1 MNIDIGS
8 KIKTL
13 RLSKSMTQEQL
24 AKALHVSAQAVSK
37 WENGSSLPDIQ
48 LLPALSVTLGTSI
61 DSLFSLTDE
70 SRFARIDNML
80 WDKRFLTQ
88 QEFDEEEHFLQ
99 EKCRKEETRPRAT
112 LLLAELYC
120 KRAREYNDLA
130 SPLARQALAL
140 NPDCKEAHNAIFDA
154 EHGAYLDWN
163 ATNHYRTIAFYQ
175 EFLAAHPENHSA
187 HLWLLDLL
195 IADRRCAEAREVLD
209 KMHRLKPTYND
220 DFYLGCILLQE
231 GHTDDALAQW
241 EAMCAKYPDTWEV
254 YVMRASS
261 PSSLTTTRPSRTM
274 KRRWRSCR
282 PRALSTLPRPSRRSA
297 KFAVTMKRRSP
308 TTKRSSPSKRPTGTK
323 RRAKPSTPRSEAS
336 QGCAKSWQAADIGAK
351 RRLSKSFDKQFSLM

>member
-80 WDKRFLTQ
+80 WDKRFLMQ
-88 QEFDEEEHFLQ
+88 QEFDEEERFFQ
-99 EKCRKEETRPRAT
+99 EKCREDETRPRAT
-112 LLLAELYC
+112 LLLAQLYC

-130 SPLARQALAL
+130 SPLARQSLEL

-154 EHGAYLDWN
+154 ENGAYLDWN
-163 ATNHYRTIAFYQ
+163 ATNHYRTIDFYKN
-175 EFLAAHPENHSA
+175 FLAAHPDNHSA

-209 KMHRLKPTYND
+209 QMHRLKPTYND
-220 DFYLGCILLQE
+220 DFYLGCIFMQE
-231 GHTDDALAQW
+231 GHIDDALAQW
-241 EAMCAKYPDTWEV
+241 KAMCASYPDTWEV
-254 YVMRASS
+254 YVMRASE
-261 PSSLTTTRPSRTM
+261 LAKLGYYDEAIVDYEKTM
-274 KRRWRSCR
+274 
-282 PRALSTLPRPSRRSA
+282 
-297 KFAVTMKRRSP
+297 
-308 TTKRSSPSKRPTGTK
+308 
-323 RRAKPSTPRSEAS
+323 
-336 QGCAKSWQAADIGAK
+336 
-351 RRLSKSFDKQFSLM
+351 SLMPSPRFIDPDEAIAQICEIRGDYEAAIACYEKVIELMRTDWSEMQGEAIDAPLRNIARLRERMANS

>member
-1 MNIDIGS
+1 M
-8 KIKTL
+8 
-13 RLSKSMTQEQL
+13 
-24 AKALHVSAQAVSK
+24 
-37 WENGSSLPDIQ
+37 
-48 LLPALSVTLGTSI
+48 PALSVTLGTSI

-99 EKCRKEETRPRAT
+99 EKCREEETRPRAT

-140 NPDCKEAHNAIFDA
+140 NLDCKEAHNAIFDA

-231 GHTDDALAQW
+231 GHTNDALAQW

-254 YVMRASS
+254 YVMRASE
-261 PSSLTTTRPSRTM
+261 LAKLGHYDEAIADYEKTM
-274 KRRWRSCR
+274 TLMP

>member
-99 EKCRKEETRPRAT
+99 EKVPRGGNTPARD
-112 LLLAELYC
+112 AAAR
-120 KRAREYNDLA
+120 RA
-130 SPLARQALAL
+130 
-140 NPDCKEAHNAIFDA
+140 
-154 EHGAYLDWN
+154 
-163 ATNHYRTIAFYQ
+163 
-175 EFLAAHPENHSA
+175 
-187 HLWLLDLL
+187 
-195 IADRRCAEAREVLD
+195 
-209 KMHRLKPTYND
+209 
-220 DFYLGCILLQE
+220 LLQ
-231 GHTDDALAQW
+231 A
-241 EAMCAKYPDTWEV
+241 
-254 YVMRASS
+254 
-261 PSSLTTTRPSRTM
+261 RT
-274 KRRWRSCR
+274 
-282 PRALSTLPRPSRRSA
+282 
-297 KFAVTMKRRSP
+297 
-308 TTKRSSPSKRPTGTK
+308 GI
-323 RRAKPSTPRSEAS
+323 
-336 QGCAKSWQAADIGAK
+336 Q
-351 RRLSKSFDKQFSLM
+351 

>member
-70 SRFARIDNML
+70 SRFTRIDNML

-99 EKCRKEETRPRAT
+99 EKCREEETRPRAT

-140 NPDCKEAHNAIFDA
+140 NLDCKEAHNAIFDA

-231 GHTDDALAQW
+231 GHT
-241 EAMCAKYPDTWEV
+241 V
-254 YVMRASS
+254 RASELAKLAHYDEAIADYEKAMALMPPPRFVDPAEAIAQICEIRGDYETAITYYEKVIAIEKADWHETQGEAIDAPQRS
-261 PSSLTTTRPSRTM
+261 IARLREKLASR
-274 KRRWRSCR
+274 
-282 PRALSTLPRPSRRSA
+282 
-297 KFAVTMKRRSP
+297 
-308 TTKRSSPSKRPTGTK
+308 
-323 RRAKPSTPRSEAS
+323 
-336 QGCAKSWQAADIGAK
+336 
-351 RRLSKSFDKQFSLM
+351 

>member
-99 EKCRKEETRPRAT
+99 EKCREEETRPRAT
-112 LLLAELYC
+112 LLRAELYC

-195 IADRRCAEAREVLD
+195 IADRRCAEARKVLD
-209 KMHRLKPTYND
+209 QMHRLKPTYND
-220 DFYLGCILLQE
+220 AFYLGCILLQE
-231 GHTDDALAQW
+231 GHIDDALAQW
-241 EAMCAKYPDTWEV
+241 KTMCASYPDTWEV
-254 YVMRASS
+254 YVMRASELAKLGYYDEAIADYEKTMTLMPS
-261 PSSLTTTRPSRTM
+261 PRFIDPDEAIAQICEIRGDYETAIACYEKVIELMRTD
-274 KRRWRSCR
+274 W
-282 PRALSTLPRPSRRSA
+282 
-297 KFAVTMKRRSP
+297 
-308 TTKRSSPSKRPTGTK
+308 
-323 RRAKPSTPRSEAS
+323 SEM
-336 QGCAKSWQAADIGAK
+336 QGEAIDAPQRNIA
-351 RRLSKSFDKQFSLM
+351 RLRERMANS

>member
-88 QEFDEEEHFLQ
+88 QEFDEEEHFFQ
-99 EKCRKEETRPRAT
+99 EKCREEETRPRAT

-163 ATNHYRTIAFYQ
+163 ATNHYRTIVFYQ

-220 DFYLGCILLQE
+220 NFYLGCILLQE

-254 YVMRASS
+254 YVMRAS
-261 PSSLTTTRPSRTM
+261 
-274 KRRWRSCR
+274 
-282 PRALSTLPRPSRRSA
+282 
-297 KFAVTMKRRSP
+297 
-308 TTKRSSPSKRPTGTK
+308 
-323 RRAKPSTPRSEAS
+323 E
-336 QGCAKSWQAADIGAK
+336 
-351 RRLSKSFDKQFSLM
+351 LSKLAHYDEAIADYEKAMALMPPPRFVDPAEAIAQICEIRGDYETAITYYEKVIAIEKADWHETQGEAIDAPQRSIARLREKLASR

>member
-80 WDKRFLTQ
+80 WDKRFLMQ
-88 QEFDEEEHFLQ
+88 QEFDEEERFLQ
-99 EKCRKEETRPRAT
+99 EKCREDETRPRAT
-112 LLLAELYC
+112 LLLAQLYC
-120 KRAREYNDLA
+120 KRARQYNDLA
-130 SPLARQALAL
+130 SPLARQSLEL

-154 EHGAYLDWN
+154 ESGAYLDWN
-163 ATNHYRTIAFYQ
+163 ATNHYRTIDFYKN
-175 EFLAAHPENHSA
+175 FLAAHPDNHSA

-209 KMHRLKPTYND
+209 QMHRLKPTYND
-220 DFYLGCILLQE
+220 DFYLGCIFMQE
-231 GHTDDALAQW
+231 GHIDDALAQW
-241 EAMCAKYPDTWEV
+241 KAMCASYPDTWEV
-254 YVMRASS
+254 YVMRASE
-261 PSSLTTTRPSRTM
+261 LAKLGYYDEAIVDYEKTM
-274 KRRWRSCR
+274 
-282 PRALSTLPRPSRRSA
+282 
-297 KFAVTMKRRSP
+297 
-308 TTKRSSPSKRPTGTK
+308 
-323 RRAKPSTPRSEAS
+323 
-336 QGCAKSWQAADIGAK
+336 
-351 RRLSKSFDKQFSLM
+351 SLMPSPRFIDPDEAIAQICEIRGDYEAAIACYEKVIDLMRTDWNEMQGEAIDAPLRNIARLRERMANS

>member
-99 EKCRKEETRPRAT
+99 EKCREEETRPRAT

-140 NPDCKEAHNAIFDA
+140 NLDCKEAHNAIFDA

-231 GHTDDALAQW
+231 GHIAPRSRFRRRSWRKRSTS
-241 EAMCAKYPDTWEV
+241 
-254 YVMRASS
+254 RARPFPTGKPARATPISTACS
-261 PSSLTTTRPSRTM
+261 CSAPSSM
-274 KRRWRSCR
+274 FRS
-282 PRALSTLPRPSRRSA
+282 TN
-297 KFAVTMKRRSP
+297 
-308 TTKRSSPSKRPTGTK
+308 SSKEIW
-323 RRAKPSTPRSEAS
+323 KP
-336 QGCAKSWQAADIGAK
+336 
-351 RRLSKSFDKQFSLM
+351 

>member
-1 MNIDIGS
+1 M
-8 KIKTL
+8 
-13 RLSKSMTQEQL
+13 
-24 AKALHVSAQAVSK
+24 
-37 WENGSSLPDIQ
+37 
-48 LLPALSVTLGTSI
+48 
-61 DSLFSLTDE
+61 
-70 SRFARIDNML
+70 
-80 WDKRFLTQ
+80 
-88 QEFDEEEHFLQ
+88 HFLQ
-99 EKCRKEETRPRAT
+99 EKCREEETRPRAT

-140 NPDCKEAHNAIFDA
+140 NLDCKEAHNAIFDA

-254 YVMRASS
+254 YVMRASELAKLAHYDEAIADYEKAMALMPPPRFVDPAEAIAQICEIRGDYETAITYYEKVIAIEKADWHETQGEAIDAPQRS
-261 PSSLTTTRPSRTM
+261 IARLREKLASR
-274 KRRWRSCR
+274 
-282 PRALSTLPRPSRRSA
+282 
-297 KFAVTMKRRSP
+297 
-308 TTKRSSPSKRPTGTK
+308 
-323 RRAKPSTPRSEAS
+323 
-336 QGCAKSWQAADIGAK
+336 
-351 RRLSKSFDKQFSLM
+351 

>member
-13 RLSKSMTQEQL
+13 RLSKSMTQDQL

-70 SRFARIDNML
+70 SRFLRIPTIRSGTR
-80 WDKRFLTQ
+80 RFLTQ

-99 EKCRKEETRPRAT
+99 EKCREEETRPRAT

-140 NPDCKEAHNAIFDA
+140 NPDWQGGAQTPIFDA

-175 EFLAAHPENHSA
+175 EFSPPRIRENDSA

-195 IADRRCAEAREVLD
+195 DRRPPLRGGTRGLGQNATAV
-209 KMHRLKPTYND
+209 KPTYND
-220 DFYLGCILLQE
+220 RL
-231 GHTDDALAQW
+231 
-241 EAMCAKYPDTWEV
+241 
-254 YVMRASS
+254 
-261 PSSLTTTRPSRTM
+261 
-274 KRRWRSCR
+274 
-282 PRALSTLPRPSRRSA
+282 LPRLYPFAGGPHRRRARSRSGRPCAQSIPAQSGGLRYARRKPSLPSLDI
-297 KFAVTMKRRSP
+297 
-308 TTKRSSPSKRPTGTK
+308 TTKPLRIT
-323 RRAKPSTPRSEAS
+323 RRR
-336 QGCAKSWQAADIGAK
+336 
-351 RRLSKSFDKQFSLM
+351 

>member
-1 MNIDIGS
+1 M
-8 KIKTL
+8 
-13 RLSKSMTQEQL
+13 
-24 AKALHVSAQAVSK
+24 
-37 WENGSSLPDIQ
+37 
-48 LLPALSVTLGTSI
+48 PALSVTLGTSI

-99 EKCRKEETRPRAT
+99 EKCREEETRPRAT

-140 NPDCKEAHNAIFDA
+140 NLDCKEAHNAIFDA

-254 YVMRASS
+254 YVMRASELAKLAHYDEAIADYEKAMALHAA
-261 PSSLTTTRPSRTM
+261 PAL
-274 KRRWRSCR
+274 CR
-282 PRALSTLPRPSRRSA
+282 PCRGHRADLRNSR
-297 KFAVTMKRRSP
+297 
-308 TTKRSSPSKRPTGTK
+308 
-323 RRAKPSTPRSEAS
+323 
-336 QGCAKSWQAADIGAK
+336 
-351 RRLSKSFDKQFSLM
+351 

>member
-88 QEFDEEEHFLQ
+88 QEFDEEERFLQ
-99 EKCRKEETRPRAT
+99 EKCREEETRPRAT

-140 NPDCKEAHNAIFDA
+140 NLDCKEAHNAIFDA
-154 EHGAYLDWN
+154 EHGAT
-163 ATNHYRTIAFYQ
+163 ARSPSIRSFSPRIRRTT
-175 EFLAAHPENHSA
+175 
-187 HLWLLDLL
+187 
-195 IADRRCAEAREVLD
+195 AR
-209 KMHRLKPTYND
+209 TCG
-220 DFYLGCILLQE
+220 FW
-231 GHTDDALAQW
+231 TF
-241 EAMCAKYPDTWEV
+241 
-254 YVMRASS
+254 SS
-261 PSSLTTTRPSRTM
+261 PTAAA
-274 KRRWRSCR
+274 RRHARSW
-282 PRALSTLPRPSRRSA
+282 
-297 KFAVTMKRRSP
+297 
-308 TTKRSSPSKRPTGTK
+308 TKCT
-323 RRAKPSTPRSEAS
+323 A
-336 QGCAKSWQAADIGAK
+336 
-351 RRLSKSFDKQFSLM
+351 

>member
-37 WENGSSLPDIQ
+37 WENNSSLPDIQ
-48 LLPALSVTLGTSI
+48 LLPTLSVALGTSI

-70 SRFARIDNML
+70 NRFARIDNML

-88 QEFDEEEHFLQ
+88 QEFETEERFLQ
-99 EKCRKEETRPRAT
+99 EKCREDETRPRAT

-140 NPDCKEAHNAIFDA
+140 NLDCKEAHNAIFDA

-163 ATNHYRTIAFYQ
+163 ATNHYRTIDFYKN
-175 EFLAAHPENHSA
+175 FLATHPDDHSA
-187 HLWLLDLL
+187 YLWFLDLL
-195 IADRRCAEAREVLD
+195 IADGRCAEARGFIE
-209 KMHRLKPTYND
+209 KMNRLKPTYND
-220 DFYLGCILLQE
+220 DFYLGRVLLQE
-231 GHTDDALAQW
+231 GHIDDALAQW
-241 EAMCAKYPDTWEV
+241 ETMCKNYPDTWEV
-254 YVMRASS
+254 YVMRASELAKLGYYDEAIADYEKTMMLMPHPQFVDPAEAIAQICKIRGDYETAIACYEKVIDLMRTDWS
-261 PSSLTTTRPSRTM
+261 EMQGEAIDAPQRDIARLREKLASR
-274 KRRWRSCR
+274 
-282 PRALSTLPRPSRRSA
+282 
-297 KFAVTMKRRSP
+297 
-308 TTKRSSPSKRPTGTK
+308 
-323 RRAKPSTPRSEAS
+323 
-336 QGCAKSWQAADIGAK
+336 
-351 RRLSKSFDKQFSLM
+351 

>member
-99 EKCRKEETRPRAT
+99 EKCREEETRPRAT

-140 NPDCKEAHNAIFDA
+140 NLDCKEAHNAIFDA

-163 ATNHYRTIAFYQ
+163 ATNPEHGPRGTTTARSPSIRSFSPRIRRTT
-175 EFLAAHPENHSA
+175 
-187 HLWLLDLL
+187 
-195 IADRRCAEAREVLD
+195 AR
-209 KMHRLKPTYND
+209 TCG
-220 DFYLGCILLQE
+220 FW
-231 GHTDDALAQW
+231 TF
-241 EAMCAKYPDTWEV
+241 
-254 YVMRASS
+254 SS
-261 PSSLTTTRPSRTM
+261 PTAAA
-274 KRRWRSCR
+274 RRRVRSW
-282 PRALSTLPRPSRRSA
+282 
-297 KFAVTMKRRSP
+297 
-308 TTKRSSPSKRPTGTK
+308 TK
-323 RRAKPSTPRSEAS
+323 
-336 QGCAKSWQAADIGAK
+336 CAA
-351 RRLSKSFDKQFSLM
+351 

>member
-70 SRFARIDNML
+70 SRFTRIDNML

-99 EKCRKEETRPRAT
+99 EKCREEETRPRAT

-140 NPDCKEAHNAIFDA
+140 NLDCKAA
-154 EHGAYLDWN
+154 
-163 ATNHYRTIAFYQ
+163 RT
-175 EFLAAHPENHSA
+175 STGT
-187 HLWLLDLL
+187 
-195 IADRRCAEAREVLD
+195 RRTTTARSPSI
-209 KMHRLKPTYND
+209 RSFSPRIRRTTARTCG
-220 DFYLGCILLQE
+220 FW
-231 GHTDDALAQW
+231 TF
-241 EAMCAKYPDTWEV
+241 
-254 YVMRASS
+254 SS
-261 PSSLTTTRPSRTM
+261 PTAAAR
-274 KRRWRSCR
+274 
-282 PRALSTLPRPSRRSA
+282 
-297 KFAVTMKRRSP
+297 
-308 TTKRSSPSKRPTGTK
+308 
-323 RRAKPSTPRSEAS
+323 RRARSWTKCTA
-336 QGCAKSWQAADIGAK
+336 
-351 RRLSKSFDKQFSLM
+351 